1 MNPQT
6 VNSRPALL
14 SSTVA
19 VLVAVAVFVALGGGR
34 PFVRPWLLLEFGGIF
49 VLVSGT
55 TAVRYGY
62 RVSGVVA
69 AGVGIVV
76 CVIALGG
83 FVLGTDELI
92 QQVRFLPGLAGLGL
106 LVGAVAPLRG
116 RGSRLLVKVGTGGLF
131 LCVVFAG
138 LFREAELSLLL
149 LAGAGTVLAWDGGDY
164 AIGVGEQLG
173 RQARTWRLETAH
185 LLASALVS
193 AIAVASVLLAQRVAD
208 NQLSLASFVLTFLAA
223 LVMLGALRR

>member
-1 MNPQT
+1 MSFQT

-19 VLVAVAVFVALGGGR
+19 VLVAVAVFVVLGGGR
-34 PFVRPWLLLEFGGIF
+34 PFVRPWLLLELGGLS
-49 VLVSGT
+49 VLVLGT
-55 TAVRYGY
+55 TGVRSGY
-62 RVSGVVA
+62 RVSGVLA

-76 CVIALGG
+76 SAIALAG
-83 FVLGTDELI
+83 FVLTSGELI

-106 LVGAVAPLRG
+106 LVGAMAPLRG
-116 RGSRLLVKVGTGGLF
+116 RGSRLLVKIGTGGLF
-131 LCVVFAG
+131 LYVVFAG
-138 LFREAELSLLL
+138 LFQEANLTLLL
-149 LAGAGTVLAWDGGDY
+149 PAAAGTVLAWDGGDY

-173 RQARTWRLETAH
+173 REARTWRLETTH

-223 LVMLGALRR
+223 LIMLGALRR